1 MNYSVMNIYE
11 EYIESVIQLAKDA
24 AYDDRYE
31 EAKRLLEGALM
42 EEPGYAKVHAR
53 LGDLYHYDLE
63 NKAMA
68 ARHYELAIK
77 FYPAYQEV
85 YQDLVT
91 LYQDER
97 NYVKLKRLLKKAT
110 AVKTLDPVFL
120 YEKLGMAD
128 EAQGH
133 FKEAIAWYRKGLL
146 ESLNNADTT
155 ELKKHIRRNR
165 YKRFKLRRKRKIE
178 AI

>member
-1 MNYSVMNIYE
+1 MNIYE

-24 AYDDRYE
+24 AYDDRYD

-63 NKAMA
+63 NKALA

-91 LYQDER
+91 LYQDQR
-97 NYVKLKRLLKKAT
+97 NYVKLKRLLKKAIG
-110 AVKTLDPVFL
+110 VKALDPVFL
-120 YEKLGMAD
+120 YEKLGMSE
-128 EAQGH
+128 EAQGNYR
-133 FKEAIAWYRKGLL
+133 EAIGYYRKGLL
-146 ESLNNADTT
+146 ESLNNNDTS

-165 YKRFKLRRKRKIE
+165 YKRFKLRRKRNVNI
-178 AI
+178 

>member
-1 MNYSVMNIYE
+1 MNIYE

-24 AYDDRYE
+24 AYDDRYD

-63 NKAMA
+63 NFALA

-85 YQDLVT
+85 YHDLAK

-97 NYVKLKRLLKKAT
+97 NYVKLKRLLKKGIG
-110 AVKTLDPVFL
+110 VKGLDPVFL
-120 YEKLGMAD
+120 YEKLGMAE
-128 EAQGH
+128 EAMGNY
-133 FKEAIAWYRKGLL
+133 KEAIGYYRTGLL
-146 ESLNNADTT
+146 KSLNNNDTT

-165 YKRFKLRRKRKIE
+165 YKRFKLRRNRKVSV
-178 AI
+178 

>member
-1 MNYSVMNIYE
+1 MNMYE

-24 AYDDRYE
+24 AYDDRYD
-31 EAKRLLEGALM
+31 EAKKLLEGALM
-42 EEPGYAKVHAR
+42 EEPGYAKLHAR

-63 NKAMA
+63 NKALA

-97 NYVKLKRLLKKAT
+97 DYVKLNRLLKRAMGVKA
-110 AVKTLDPVFL
+110 LDRVFL
-120 YEKLGMAD
+120 YEKLGMTE
-128 EAQGH
+128 EAQGN
-133 FKEAIAWYRKGLL
+133 FKEAIAWYKKGML
-146 ESLNNADTT
+146 ESLDNANTA

-165 YKRFKLRRKRKIE
+165 YKRFKLRRKRRSE
-178 AI
+178 A